1 MKKYTVIIER
11 AEGNYAAY
19 VPDLPGCI
27 ATGATAEETEREIRE
42 AIEFH
47 LEGMRLVG
55 EPIPEPTT
63 LCGYVEAP
71 VEQTAPPAR

>member
-1 MKKYTVIIER
+1 MGKYAVIIER
-11 AEGNYAAY
+11 AESNYAAY

-27 ATGATAEETEREIRE
+27 ATGVNPEETEREIRD

-55 EPIPEPTT
+55 EQIPESTT
-63 LCGYVEAP
+63 LCRYVEAP
-71 VEQTAPPAR
+71 AEQTAPSAR